1 MKRDEPYESLAKST
15 PRGENVEEDIPHVD
29 EAIKQSDVMEH
40 LKAVDANQEGA
51 D

>member
-1 MKRDEPYESLAKST
+1 MSDEAYESLAKGT
-15 PRGENVEEDIPHVD
+15 PRVANTEEDIPFVD

-40 LKAVDANQEGA
+40 LKKVDANQEGA